1 MDSRHTRH
9 TSQSQYAPLP
19 PTRHPVVLDM
29 TFEEVERLYGDLNRI
44 TVALQKAVGTGQIDL
59 PTINIDD

>member
-1 MDSRHTRH
+1 
-9 TSQSQYAPLP
+9 
-19 PTRHPVVLDM
+19 VVLDM

-44 TVALQKAVGTGQIDL
+44 TVALQKAVGTGQNDL